1 MFSTHQ
7 KAISD
12 FALGSNVG
20 LERTFR
26 LVFLSIRQ
34 PFHSMAK
41 QMQDVDENGMQ
52 SPYLFGWKREG
63 LAFVRA
69 NAATLRET
77 LRAVPCGYGDA
88 QALLQ
93 VASIKGLG
101 LVKAGFVLQ
110 LVTGSAGCLDSH
122 NMERFGLNVNT
133 FKYGASASDAL
144 KRKKALA
151 YLDACWKAGGC
162 ESLWNGWCEHVA
174 ENQPKRWQSGFDVSA
189 MHQSAI
195 FGDY

>member
-7 KAISD
+7 SAIAD

-34 PFHSMAK
+34 PFHAMQK
-41 QMQDVDENGMQ
+41 QMQDVDNNGMQ
-52 SPYLFGWKREG
+52 SPYLFGWKRGG

-69 NAATLRET
+69 NASTLRET
-77 LRAVPCGYGDA
+77 LKAVPSGYGDVE
-88 QALLQ
+88 ALLQ
-93 VASIKGLG
+93 IASIKGLG

-110 LVTGSAGCLDSH
+110 LVTGSAGCIDTH
-122 NMERFGLNVNT
+122 NMERFGLNVNA
-133 FKYGASASDAL
+133 FKFGAGASDAL

-151 YLDACWKAGGC
+151 YLDACRNAGGC
-162 ESLWNGWCEHVA
+162 ESLWDSWCNHVA
-174 ENQPKRWQSGFDVSA
+174 AYHPKHWTDGNAVSE
-189 MHQSAI
+189 MHQTAI
-195 FGDY
+195 MGDY

>member
-12 FALGSNVG
+12 FALSSNVG

-34 PFHSMAK
+34 PFWRMPEQFKS
-41 QMQDVDENGMQ
+41 VDDMGLD
-52 SPYLFGWKREG
+52 SPYLFGWKRAG

-69 NAATLRET
+69 NASGLRHALAGVPAGYGGAET
-77 LRAVPCGYGDA
+77 LLQIASVP
-88 QALLQ
+88 
-93 VASIKGLG
+93 GLG

-110 LVTGSAGCLDSH
+110 LVTGSAGCIDSH
-122 NMERFGLNVNT
+122 NLERFGLNANA
-133 FKYGASASDAL
+133 FKYGSNASDAL

-151 YLDACWKAGGC
+151 YLDACWNAGGC
-162 ESLWNGWCEHVA
+162 ESLWNGWCDHVA
-174 ENQPKRWQSGFDVSA
+174 AYHPKHWTDGNAVSE
-189 MHQSAI
+189 MHQTAI
-195 FGDY
+195 YGDY

>member
-1 MFSTHQ
+1 MFSMHQ
-7 KAISD
+7 KAISE
-12 FALGSNVG
+12 FALSSNVG

-41 QMQDVDENGMQ
+41 QMQDVDDNGLQ
-52 SPYLFGWKREG
+52 SPYLFGWKRSG

-69 NAATLRET
+69 NASTLRET
-77 LRAVPCGYGDA
+77 LKAVPEGYGDA
-88 QALLQ
+88 QALLD
-93 VASIKGLG
+93 VATVPGLG

-110 LVTGSAGCLDSH
+110 LVTGSAGCIDSH
-122 NMERFGLNVNT
+122 NMERFGLNANA

-151 YLDACWKAGGC
+151 YLGACWKAGGC
-162 ESLWNGWCEHVA
+162 ESLWNGWCDYVA
-174 ENQPKRWQSGFDVSA
+174 AYHPKHWQSGFDVSA

-195 FGDY
+195 LGDY

>member
-12 FALGSNVG
+12 FALSSNVG

-34 PFHSMAK
+34 PFHTMHK
-41 QMQDVDENGMQ
+41 QMKDVDTNGMQ

-69 NAATLRET
+69 NASTLRDT
-77 LRAVPCGYGDA
+77 LAAVPAGYGDA
-88 QALLQ
+88 EALLQ
-93 VASIKGLG
+93 IASIKGLG

-122 NMERFGLNVNT
+122 NMERFGLNVNA
-133 FKYGASASDAL
+133 FKFGVSASDAL

-151 YLDACWKAGGC
+151 YLDACRNAGGC
-162 ESLWNGWCEHVA
+162 ESLWNGWCNHVA
-174 ENQPKRWQSGFDVSA
+174 AYHPKHWTDGMAVSTL
-189 MHQSAI
+189 HQTAI
-195 FGDY
+195 AGDY